1 MDERKNDFLIHYMNI
16 ITVFLIKGE
25 KLSLASFKKKRFF
38 IYKEEGLQ
46 PNQISVLSRNKGN
59 NKSKII

>member
-46 PNQISVLSRNKGN
+46 PNQISVLSRDK
-59 NKSKII
+59 